1 MRSAEEEWDWGVFRL
16 GIVWP
21 TLTKSQTMRQL
32 GTSGSNGRCL
42 TARGIGTSHLLE
54 RWILAQLSRR
64 ETVRL
69 KTRLPSEESS
79 ESTQK

>member
-1 MRSAEEEWDWGVFRL
+1 MPGVTINPKLQDTNRFQ
-16 GIVWP
+16 I
-21 TLTKSQTMRQL
+21 TSTKDQTMRQL

-42 TARGIGTSHLLE
+42 TACGSGTSHLLE